1 MAFLPGCGTSLLRGN
16 SCLLLLQNNYACLDL
31 EEREVCLGV
40 TPKAGLTSFG
50 LEGDER
56 KVGFAKLKTKQ
67 NQMKSK
73 VN

>member
-1 MAFLPGCGTSLLRGN
+1 MLS
-16 SCLLLLQNNYACLDL
+16 LQNNYACLDL
-31 EEREVCLGV
+31 EEREVCLNV
-40 TPKAGLTSFG
+40 TSKAGLTSFD

-67 NQMKSK
+67 DQMKSK

>member
-1 MAFLPGCGTSLLRGN
+1 
-16 SCLLLLQNNYACLDL
+16 LLQNNYACLDL